1 MGSRMIKNIPP
12 QIIQKAAKRIYCLI
26 PLVLVD
32 ASAPAA
38 SMQTVRRFKYKF
50 SSCQI
55 EYLIILN
62 PWLVER
68 PRPPSKEVCRE
79 EHQFLVALTS

>member
-1 MGSRMIKNIPP
+1 MGSRMIKKIPP

-38 SMQTVRRFKYKF
+38 SMQTARRFKY
-50 SSCQI
+50 
-55 EYLIILN
+55 
-62 PWLVER
+62 
-68 PRPPSKEVCRE
+68 
-79 EHQFLVALTS
+79 